1 MGKLGFFRKE
11 RGRTT
16 PAELQVEVQCKNLTD
31 NLECSILAQIK
42 NYQKEL
48 ADVQARISDIEKCCH
63 EIQQLKMFLM
73 SGEMSQVCR
82 SLYPPSYRPLGIIE
96 PNPQETLWEYN
107 TRRLYHAIG
116 NISDIDRLCDEL
128 KTIHNKENLL
138 RDLKLQANKISQ
150 RITVLKAQ
158 LGIQ

>member
-1 MGKLGFFRKE
+1 MGKFSFLRKE
-11 RGRTT
+11 RGRPT
-16 PAELQVEVQCKNLTD
+16 PAEVQIEVQCKNLTD
-31 NLECSILAQIK
+31 NLECSIIAQIK

-73 SGEMSQVCR
+73 I
-82 SLYPPSYRPLGIIE
+82 GITE
-96 PNPQETLWEYN
+96 PTPQASFGEYN
-107 TRRLYHAIG
+107 TRRLCHAIG
-116 NISDIDRLCDEL
+116 GIADIDRLCDEL

-138 RDLKLQANKISQ
+138 CDLNLQANKISQ
-150 RITVLKAQ
+150 KITVLKAQ